1 MDLRKKISEKF
12 NKSKFELLDCNNSDS
27 DWSCIDSY
35 IVDFI
40 KELNNNE
47 NISTIFSCEGHK
59 EGDFPYLFFN
69 VNEIGWDLF
78 WQEVLPE
85 LSYSF
90 SDIGE
95 GANNT
100 HYGLIWTMNLND
112 NNYSSGISIHTELND
127 SNFMTWQEKK
137 MIFWN
142 IMKNVFL
149 KYYK

>member
-1 MDLRKKISEKF
+1 MPSFFADALPLAFKPP
-12 NKSKFELLDCNNSDS
+12 
-27 DWSCIDSY
+27 
-35 IVDFI
+35 
-40 KELNNNE
+40 
-47 NISTIFSCEGHK
+47 